1 MVPRAE
7 AAAELLSENGIEA
20 RVVDMRWV
28 KPLDVDEIARAAQ
41 TKLVV
46 TVEGGII
53 SGGVGEGVLNE
64 LARQGAAVPALTL
77 GIPDT
82 FVPQGSSNQL
92 LHDLGLDAVSYTH
105 LDVYKRQGLAFPSIV
120 AAGAN
125 GASPHAIPGQT
136 VLEAGQCLS
145 LIHIFACLFG
155 TRVTVLSSSSTWG
168 VRNGSRNPIRSFGG
182 LILARIS
189 R

>member
-1 MVPRAE
+1 MIREGDDVAILAFGRMVSRAKE
-7 AAAELLSENGIEA
+7 AAALLAVRGIDA

-64 LARQGAAVPALTL
+64 LARQGAAVPELTL

-92 LHDLGLDAVSYTH
+92 LHDLGLDAEGIADAVNSDLAEAV
-105 LDVYKRQGLAFPSIV
+105 LDLPAPPAPREMLFTFSRM
-120 AAGAN
+120 
-125 GASPHAIPGQT
+125 
-136 VLEAGQCLS
+136 LS
-145 LIHIFACLFG
+145 
-155 TRVTVLSSSSTWG
+155 G
-168 VRNGSRNPIRSFGG
+168 VRRA
-182 LILARIS
+182 ILPKLDLFVAQS
-189 R
+189 

>member
-1 MVPRAE
+1 MRCIRRSSWAAPSPSAIRAGRPKASRCLTSRTCWKRGGARVIREGDDVAILAFGRMVSRAKE
-7 AAAELLSENGIEA
+7 AAALLAVRGIDA

-92 LHDLGLDAVSYTH
+92 LHDLGLDAEGIADAVEQ
-105 LDVYKRQGLAFPSIV
+105 R
-120 AAGAN
+120 
-125 GASPHAIPGQT
+125 
-136 VLEAGQCLS
+136 
-145 LIHIFACLFG
+145 
-155 TRVTVLSSSSTWG
+155 
-168 VRNGSRNPIRSFGG
+168 
-182 LILARIS
+182 LAR
-189 R
+189 